1 MNNPSLLER
10 LPSIEGDKRH
20 LLLLATLLV
29 IVVYATRI
37 GQGRVEAVYDQKK
50 LLENRLSWEGYPALE
65 SGLSSSLLVG
75 LYNVFSPSDS
85 VWSNT
90 YLRTLAM
97 LLYLMSGFMLF
108 SALQGGNSTPLSL
121 LFIMLLSTS
130 RFPFLWLSS
139 ELFAGAFLM
148 LLLWSVARNSDF
160 LVVSVCTTLFSLSKP
175 DLALPG
181 IVVGLL
187 LAFHL
192 AHGSKE
198 KLANAGVLF
207 AAFGALLVPG
217 VIRSGLSY
225 FASQGRALF
234 SFGQHY
240 AAMVAK
246 HQLASARPD
255 LWTEW
260 QLYFR
265 PIWGHPESFLQAI
278 RSNPSRYVDF
288 VFLSMSHS
296 AKNFVRSNL
305 FLLLPPA
312 AYSIARTR
320 QCVLKLVSLLLL
332 CGFIPITL
340 LSYTHTRYIARFYP
354 LFLFMTHLFITE
366 SKADKKEQK
375 LISYYLTGVLAIQ
388 LCQLPSVFAVGYW
401 FPD

>member
-1 MNNPSLLER
+1 MTNPSLLER
-10 LPSIEGDKRH
+10 LPSIEGYKRY
-20 LLLLATLLV
+20 LLLFATLLV
-29 IVVYATRI
+29 IVVCATRI
-37 GQGRVEAVYDQKK
+37 AQGRFEAVYDQKK
-50 LLENRLSWEGYPALE
+50 LLEHSLSCEDYPALE

-85 VWSNT
+85 AWSNAC
-90 YLRTLAM
+90 LRTLAM
-97 LLYLMSGFMLF
+97 LLYLMSGFALF
-108 SALQGGNSTPLSL
+108 STLQGGNSTALSL

-139 ELFAGAFLM
+139 ELLAGAFLM
-148 LLLWSVARNSDF
+148 LLLWSVARNSHF

-187 LAFHL
+187 LAFRM
-192 AHGSKE
+192 AHGPKE
-198 KLANAGVLF
+198 KLTNVGILLVAI
-207 AAFGALLVPG
+207 GALLVPG
-217 VIRSGLSY
+217 VIRSGFSY

-246 HQLASARPD
+246 HQVASAKPD
-255 LWTEW
+255 PWIEW
-260 QLYFR
+260 ELYFR
-265 PIWGHPESFLQAI
+265 PIWGQPESFLQAI
-278 RSNPSRYVDF
+278 RSSPSRYVDF

-296 AKNFVRSNL
+296 VKNFVRSNL

-320 QCVLKLVSLLLL
+320 QSTLKLVSLLLL

-354 LFLFMTHLFITE
+354 LFLFMTYLFITE
-366 SKADKKEQK
+366 SQVNKKEQK

-388 LCQLPSVFAVGYW
+388 LCQLPSVFAAGYW